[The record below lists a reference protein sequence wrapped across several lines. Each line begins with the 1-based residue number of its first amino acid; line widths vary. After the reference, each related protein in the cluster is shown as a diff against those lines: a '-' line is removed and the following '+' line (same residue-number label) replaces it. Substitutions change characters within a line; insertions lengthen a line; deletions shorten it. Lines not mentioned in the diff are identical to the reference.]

1 MVKDL
6 YGLKTEG
13 YDVADDADSVLGP
26 VDAAQT
32 RTLLRGVGDNRD
44 ADGNIAFPGRFA
56 YRDNGLPSIDSPKP
70 PEAPKEGSSW
80 PTKNEDGSY
89 QLAPGAKLKFAPL
102 PEQMVDD
109 YTQGIT
115 AGAGGLLG
123 GALGSLAGAP
133 LFGAVAGGSIGAM
146 SGGMV
151 KEVLKKIDFPSVE
164 IGGGNTS
171 PMNAPD
177 FPNNNRNDD

>member
-32 RTLLRGVGDNRD
+32 RALLRGVGGNRD
-44 ADGNIAFPGRFA
+44 VVGNIAFPGRFA

-70 PEAPKEGSSW
+70 PEAPKEDSSW

-102 PEQMVDD
+102 DEQVVDD
-109 YTQGIT
+109 AAQGVT
-115 AGAGGLLG
+115 AGGGALLG

-133 LFGAVAGGSIGAM
+133 LFGAAAGASLGAM
-146 SGGMV
+146 SGRMV
-151 KEVLKKIDFPSVE
+151 KGVLEKIDFPSVE

-171 PMNAPD
+171 SMNAPD
-177 FPNNNRNDD
+177 YPNSKRNDD